1 MTASLNVTGY
11 ADAPKITLSSNPPMP
26 QDEVLARLIFGTG
39 ITQLSP
45 FQVAEIGFALI
56 SLTGAGPGIDPVG
69 TMRKRLGLD
78 RLAITGAGSQGT
90 SVEAGRYVARRVYI
104 GARQSTNGVSQGLLQ
119 VDLTRRL
126 KLTAAIG
133 NGSTTA
139 QGVTPENDPGDS
151 VGLTYQFEY

>member
-1 MTASLNVTGY
+1 
-11 ADAPKITLSSNPPMP
+11 
-26 QDEVLARLIFGTG
+26 
-39 ITQLSP
+39 
-45 FQVAEIGFALI
+45 
-56 SLTGAGPGIDPVG
+56 
-69 TMRKRLGLD
+69 
-78 RLAITGAGSQGT
+78 
-90 SVEAGRYVARRVYI
+90 VEAGRYVARRVYI